1 MKNTSLRP
9 GKDEIDITVAGP
21 GYGERIVMHIGADA
35 WIAIDSFLGP
45 DEMPN
50 ASCHLKSIGVDP

>member
-1 MKNTSLRP
+1 MKLRSQ
-9 GKDEIDITVAGP
+9 VAGP